1 MAGKEKKP
9 KLSESPSTKSTET
22 PTTTPKAGGRKRR
35 TAVSSSVPPD
45 ETSNAS
51 EMESVQSTEDDVAE
65 EANSGNAAVSDE
77 SPTTGGKKGKTA
89 AKNSTEEINADEA
102 PNDET
107 AKGTKKVAKKG
118 PAKKKLGLV
127 KNSIVIGKRKTALGV
142 TVKRANR
149 RKRRHSAGED
159 TKPKMLRNGKP
170 RADSPSAKKRRPRL
184 MSATVAEPVSGVKSL
199 PQQAAKIEA
208 PSSDSEV
215 SRRRRRSDSLSKCS
229 DTTIQVVFVTSSWY
243 KNHQIKLLPMLKII
257 MIRMQI
263 QIPKCPTKLKILD
276 KMSQNF
282 NTETPNDA
290 QVIDTAKFVRR
301 STRQRRSVVTPTPPL
316 IQIKIEPKEEE
327 HLVINPM
334 EIPLDEVSLLADP
347 SPPILIKADSVS
359 PEPAPENPTQRAMHV
374 KQFYGQPAFME
385 NNVGIESDPSLGE
398 IITQAPVLDKEMPL
412 VTTASDLVSENLKD
426 DTVADIVEASMEI
439 DEAKAYD
446 SNTSV
451 DVETIKDLV
460 QTPMLTSSQEPMLI
474 SQTVDTESDVD
485 VERLDDFGPG
495 DISME
500 DNLTPSISQVS
511 QAKSDQDLFQSTVT
525 SDNLSLAENIK
536 KLEVIEELQPPIL
549 VAEEGTPTDK
559 REEVKENLR
568 PNEKTEDV
576 KTTDVK
582 NIDMKKS
589 ETPPPVLV
597 SLMDESPETLL
608 QKESVM
614 NALGLLTLQAA
625 DAAKQ
630 ERKKQKEQRLLSQQH
645 RGSAYTGTLKTVIK
659 INRGGATG
667 SNGSDKRRSR
677 CGLKM
682 TFQKGGGRGGAGG
695 KHRGSDATLKDNT
708 GDNTDGDGMYYTIQN
723 EVMSSSGRGGR
734 HYAESGFRESA
745 SDGGASHSSVSGNG
759 GSQGAT
765 TTGDG
770 FHHNTSANR
779 KSLSRLY
786 STSTTYQQQS
796 NTGLSCWT
804 GGGDAHSFNHNS
816 AASGSASLNS
826 SGSGAPADA
835 TAAALVIPEKASS
848 FSIHPGRLCRDQ
860 CHYCGGKFGLFDT
873 PCHVAQI
880 KSLDRQKRILEMEE
894 KLTVDNC
901 LCDACYRHVDRR
913 ANCPS
918 YRKRLSNSNNGN
930 AHQATFEDRC
940 RVVGCREDATNTLRR
955 KWLLKMKKNVEK
967 INMTSQHGNI
977 HLCTLHYD
985 AVSHLLVCALCK
997 RRLARNH
1004 AHYLAAA
1011 ESSRASDLLRA
1022 QGIPH
1027 LGLDAGQGGSSAVC
1041 KLCRYYVGLLFK
1053 ADAEGGRTSKA
1064 AFIKSYRRRYGCV
1077 HNSQVYSYESDTEDP
1092 LIQQFAPE
1100 ETSVL
1105 GNKKAKTA
1113 KTNVKKSR
1121 KSTESTTDIQTE
1133 NYDSIDNENKQ
1144 TDAEDIENIISKN
1157 TIHINRNSDLTT
1169 NQSKQQKLNEI
1180 TSQKPGQSVLLS
1192 NLSNSMHKKIRL
1204 DEILS
1209 QQQESEQLKAEKVQQ
1224 LRSNPSL
1231 SVRELFPGEEE
1242 MGLHANIPLNRG
1254 GPRTPEGW
1262 TKCTT
1267 TIQYDEETRRLWNHL
1282 QEPYGNQSS
1291 FLRHLILLEK
1301 YFRSGD
1307 LVLSQN
1313 ATSSAT
1319 NYSESVQSRLRSFD
1333 HIPTT
1338 VNSEMPTGYN
1348 KKSIGS
1354 MQIGNMVSLA
1364 KSSSAFVKPV
1374 KKGQETSH
1382 NSAAP
1387 ISALKRSSLPS
1398 TSIESPVTVALKI
1411 SGNSTTNVSSN
1422 SAPTTDTSPAF
1433 VSASL
1438 AIQAAAA
1445 VTSVPTASSTTS
1457 TSQYAGTSGSSLTV
1471 VPVTGSSTTSPDAP
1485 ASKEPSP
1492 TPASTQTP
1500 TPATTTLSAAEPI
1513 KKTGSAV
1520 KPWRPTLIPID
1531 PNSEPPNP
1539 GQLFQTVDGRRLPS
1553 LVQVMSGGKPYHI
1566 SIQDYNRMCILRRQK
1581 VVQMQKTQLIQ
1592 KIKDAQ
1598 KTDKNP
1604 TEAKNSVV
1612 SVNKK
1617 KVVDIPNKVLEQNS
1631 VIPIRG
1637 AESTKTKKTVN
1648 NATAILKNLP
1658 QISKN
1663 LTVAR
1668 TTTAVTNT
1676 SISNTATITKSD
1688 AVSIAS
1694 EEGYWSWE
1702 SIKKQKM
1709 SDEDSKSQMET
1720 MLSKIPKSL
1729 TVIPQKAVNRTN
1741 SISPNSVPTNTSLLK
1756 NQIDKIP

>member
-22 PTTTPKAGGRKRR
+22 PTTTPKTGGRKRR

-65 EANSGNAAVSDE
+65 EPNSGNAAGPDE

-107 AKGTKKVAKKG
+107 SKVTKKVAKKG

-229 DTTIQVVFVTSSWY
+229 DTTDTSSFCDQFLVQ
-243 KNHQIKLLPMLKII
+243 KSPNKITANVENNNDTNVETDSK
-257 MIRMQI
+257 M
-263 QIPKCPTKLKILD
+263 PDKLKILD

-412 VTTASDLVSENLKD
+412 VTAASDLVSENLKD

-460 QTPMLTSSQEPMLI
+460 QTPMLTSSQEPILV

-511 QAKSDQDLFQSTVT
+511 QAKSDQDLFQSTDT

-549 VAEEGTPTDK
+549 VAEEGAPTDK

-582 NIDMKKS
+582 NMDMKKS

-659 INRGGATG
+659 INRGGAAG

-723 EVMSSSGRGGR
+723 EV
-734 HYAESGFRESA
+734 
-745 SDGGASHSSVSGNG
+745 SVIV
-759 GSQGAT
+759 T
-765 TTGDG
+765 
-770 FHHNTSANR
+770 
-779 KSLSRLY
+779 
-786 STSTTYQQQS
+786 
-796 NTGLSCWT
+796 
-804 GGGDAHSFNHNS
+804 
-816 AASGSASLNS
+816 
-826 SGSGAPADA
+826 
-835 TAAALVIPEKASS
+835 LVIV
-848 FSIHPGRLCRDQ
+848 I
-860 CHYCGGKFGLFDT
+860 
-873 PCHVAQI
+873 
-880 KSLDRQKRILEMEE
+880 LDRFE
-894 KLTVDNC
+894 K
-901 LCDACYRHVDRR
+901 
-913 ANCPS
+913 
-918 YRKRLSNSNNGN
+918 
-930 AHQATFEDRC
+930 
-940 RVVGCREDATNTLRR
+940 
-955 KWLLKMKKNVEK
+955 
-967 INMTSQHGNI
+967 
-977 HLCTLHYD
+977 
-985 AVSHLLVCALCK
+985 
-997 RRLARNH
+997 
-1004 AHYLAAA
+1004 
-1011 ESSRASDLLRA
+1011 
-1022 QGIPH
+1022 
-1027 LGLDAGQGGSSAVC
+1027 
-1041 KLCRYYVGLLFK
+1041 
-1053 ADAEGGRTSKA
+1053 
-1064 AFIKSYRRRYGCV
+1064 
-1077 HNSQVYSYESDTEDP
+1077 
-1092 LIQQFAPE
+1092 
-1100 ETSVL
+1100 
-1105 GNKKAKTA
+1105 
-1113 KTNVKKSR
+1113 
-1121 KSTESTTDIQTE
+1121 
-1133 NYDSIDNENKQ
+1133 
-1144 TDAEDIENIISKN
+1144 
-1157 TIHINRNSDLTT
+1157 
-1169 NQSKQQKLNEI
+1169 
-1180 TSQKPGQSVLLS
+1180 
-1192 NLSNSMHKKIRL
+1192 
-1204 DEILS
+1204 
-1209 QQQESEQLKAEKVQQ
+1209 
-1224 LRSNPSL
+1224 
-1231 SVRELFPGEEE
+1231 
-1242 MGLHANIPLNRG
+1242 
-1254 GPRTPEGW
+1254 
-1262 TKCTT
+1262 
-1267 TIQYDEETRRLWNHL
+1267 
-1282 QEPYGNQSS
+1282 
-1291 FLRHLILLEK
+1291 
-1301 YFRSGD
+1301 
-1307 LVLSQN
+1307 
-1313 ATSSAT
+1313 
-1319 NYSESVQSRLRSFD
+1319 
-1333 HIPTT
+1333 
-1338 VNSEMPTGYN
+1338 
-1348 KKSIGS
+1348 
-1354 MQIGNMVSLA
+1354 
-1364 KSSSAFVKPV
+1364 
-1374 KKGQETSH
+1374 
-1382 NSAAP
+1382 
-1387 ISALKRSSLPS
+1387 
-1398 TSIESPVTVALKI
+1398 
-1411 SGNSTTNVSSN
+1411 
-1422 SAPTTDTSPAF
+1422 
-1433 VSASL
+1433 
-1438 AIQAAAA
+1438 
-1445 VTSVPTASSTTS
+1445 
-1457 TSQYAGTSGSSLTV
+1457 
-1471 VPVTGSSTTSPDAP
+1471 
-1485 ASKEPSP
+1485 
-1492 TPASTQTP
+1492 
-1500 TPATTTLSAAEPI
+1500 
-1513 KKTGSAV
+1513 
-1520 KPWRPTLIPID
+1520 
-1531 PNSEPPNP
+1531 
-1539 GQLFQTVDGRRLPS
+1539 
-1553 LVQVMSGGKPYHI
+1553 
-1566 SIQDYNRMCILRRQK
+1566 
-1581 VVQMQKTQLIQ
+1581 
-1592 KIKDAQ
+1592 
-1598 KTDKNP
+1598 
-1604 TEAKNSVV
+1604 
-1612 SVNKK
+1612 
-1617 KVVDIPNKVLEQNS
+1617 
-1631 VIPIRG
+1631 
-1637 AESTKTKKTVN
+1637 
-1648 NATAILKNLP
+1648 
-1658 QISKN
+1658 
-1663 LTVAR
+1663 
-1668 TTTAVTNT
+1668 
-1676 SISNTATITKSD
+1676 
-1688 AVSIAS
+1688 
-1694 EEGYWSWE
+1694 
-1702 SIKKQKM
+1702 
-1709 SDEDSKSQMET
+1709 
-1720 MLSKIPKSL
+1720 
-1729 TVIPQKAVNRTN
+1729 
-1741 SISPNSVPTNTSLLK
+1741 
-1756 NQIDKIP
+1756 

>member
-1 MAGKEKKP
+1 
-9 KLSESPSTKSTET
+9 
-22 PTTTPKAGGRKRR
+22 
-35 TAVSSSVPPD
+35 
-45 ETSNAS
+45 
-51 EMESVQSTEDDVAE
+51 
-65 EANSGNAAVSDE
+65 
-77 SPTTGGKKGKTA
+77 
-89 AKNSTEEINADEA
+89 
-102 PNDET
+102 
-107 AKGTKKVAKKG
+107 
-118 PAKKKLGLV
+118 
-127 KNSIVIGKRKTALGV
+127 
-142 TVKRANR
+142 
-149 RKRRHSAGED
+149 
-159 TKPKMLRNGKP
+159 
-170 RADSPSAKKRRPRL
+170 
-184 MSATVAEPVSGVKSL
+184 
-199 PQQAAKIEA
+199 
-208 PSSDSEV
+208 
-215 SRRRRRSDSLSKCS
+215 
-229 DTTIQVVFVTSSWY
+229 
-243 KNHQIKLLPMLKII
+243 
-257 MIRMQI
+257 
-263 QIPKCPTKLKILD
+263 
-276 KMSQNF
+276 
-282 NTETPNDA
+282 
-290 QVIDTAKFVRR
+290 
-301 STRQRRSVVTPTPPL
+301 
-316 IQIKIEPKEEE
+316 
-327 HLVINPM
+327 M
-334 EIPLDEVSLLADP
+334 EI
-347 SPPILIKADSVS
+347 
-359 PEPAPENPTQRAMHV
+359 
-374 KQFYGQPAFME
+374 
-385 NNVGIESDPSLGE
+385 
-398 IITQAPVLDKEMPL
+398 
-412 VTTASDLVSENLKD
+412 
-426 DTVADIVEASMEI
+426 VE
-439 DEAKAYD
+439 D
-446 SNTSV
+446 
-451 DVETIKDLV
+451 
-460 QTPMLTSSQEPMLI
+460 
-474 SQTVDTESDVD
+474 
-485 VERLDDFGPG
+485 
-495 DISME
+495 
-500 DNLTPSISQVS
+500 
-511 QAKSDQDLFQSTVT
+511 
-525 SDNLSLAENIK
+525 
-536 KLEVIEELQPPIL
+536 
-549 VAEEGTPTDK
+549 
-559 REEVKENLR
+559 
-568 PNEKTEDV
+568 
-576 KTTDVK
+576 
-582 NIDMKKS
+582 
-589 ETPPPVLV
+589 
-597 SLMDESPETLL
+597 
-608 QKESVM
+608 
-614 NALGLLTLQAA
+614 
-625 DAAKQ
+625 
-630 ERKKQKEQRLLSQQH
+630 
-645 RGSAYTGTLKTVIK
+645 
-659 INRGGATG
+659 
-667 SNGSDKRRSR
+667 
-677 CGLKM
+677 
-682 TFQKGGGRGGAGG
+682 
-695 KHRGSDATLKDNT
+695 
-708 GDNTDGDGMYYTIQN
+708 
-723 EVMSSSGRGGR
+723 
-734 HYAESGFRESA
+734 
-745 SDGGASHSSVSGNG
+745 
-759 GSQGAT
+759 
-765 TTGDG
+765 
-770 FHHNTSANR
+770 
-779 KSLSRLY
+779 
-786 STSTTYQQQS
+786 
-796 NTGLSCWT
+796 
-804 GGGDAHSFNHNS
+804 
-816 AASGSASLNS
+816 
-826 SGSGAPADA
+826 
-835 TAAALVIPEKASS
+835 
-848 FSIHPGRLCRDQ
+848 
-860 CHYCGGKFGLFDT
+860 
-873 PCHVAQI
+873 
-880 KSLDRQKRILEMEE
+880 
-894 KLTVDNC
+894 
-901 LCDACYRHVDRR
+901 
-913 ANCPS
+913 
-918 YRKRLSNSNNGN
+918 
-930 AHQATFEDRC
+930 
-940 RVVGCREDATNTLRR
+940 
-955 KWLLKMKKNVEK
+955 
-967 INMTSQHGNI
+967 
-977 HLCTLHYD
+977 
-985 AVSHLLVCALCK
+985 
-997 RRLARNH
+997 
-1004 AHYLAAA
+1004 
-1011 ESSRASDLLRA
+1011 
-1022 QGIPH
+1022 
-1027 LGLDAGQGGSSAVC
+1027 
-1041 KLCRYYVGLLFK
+1041 
-1053 ADAEGGRTSKA
+1053 
-1064 AFIKSYRRRYGCV
+1064 
-1077 HNSQVYSYESDTEDP
+1077 ESDTEDP

-1338 VNSEMPTGYN
+1338 VNSEMPTGYRPN
-1348 KKSIGS
+1348 LTVTKKPSSEQLVNSSAHIPPAELPLSEITQLTKKFKLDKKSIGS

-1382 NSAAP
+1382 NRSPSVPPDLISIGNKSSISAAP

-1411 SGNSTTNVSSN
+1411 SGNSTTNVSSS

>member
-1 MAGKEKKP
+1 
-9 KLSESPSTKSTET
+9 
-22 PTTTPKAGGRKRR
+22 
-35 TAVSSSVPPD
+35 
-45 ETSNAS
+45 
-51 EMESVQSTEDDVAE
+51 
-65 EANSGNAAVSDE
+65 
-77 SPTTGGKKGKTA
+77 
-89 AKNSTEEINADEA
+89 
-102 PNDET
+102 
-107 AKGTKKVAKKG
+107 
-118 PAKKKLGLV
+118 
-127 KNSIVIGKRKTALGV
+127 
-142 TVKRANR
+142 
-149 RKRRHSAGED
+149 
-159 TKPKMLRNGKP
+159 
-170 RADSPSAKKRRPRL
+170 
-184 MSATVAEPVSGVKSL
+184 MSATIGVVEQFTAIAVKSKVR
-199 PQQAAKIEA
+199 AE
-208 PSSDSEV
+208 
-215 SRRRRRSDSLSKCS
+215 SLSH
-229 DTTIQVVFVTSSWY
+229 I
-243 KNHQIKLLPMLKII
+243 
-257 MIRMQI
+257 
-263 QIPKCPTKLKILD
+263 
-276 KMSQNF
+276 
-282 NTETPNDA
+282 
-290 QVIDTAKFVRR
+290 
-301 STRQRRSVVTPTPPL
+301 
-316 IQIKIEPKEEE
+316 
-327 HLVINPM
+327 
-334 EIPLDEVSLLADP
+334 
-347 SPPILIKADSVS
+347 
-359 PEPAPENPTQRAMHV
+359 
-374 KQFYGQPAFME
+374 
-385 NNVGIESDPSLGE
+385 
-398 IITQAPVLDKEMPL
+398 
-412 VTTASDLVSENLKD
+412 
-426 DTVADIVEASMEI
+426 
-439 DEAKAYD
+439 
-446 SNTSV
+446 
-451 DVETIKDLV
+451 
-460 QTPMLTSSQEPMLI
+460 
-474 SQTVDTESDVD
+474 
-485 VERLDDFGPG
+485 
-495 DISME
+495 
-500 DNLTPSISQVS
+500 
-511 QAKSDQDLFQSTVT
+511 
-525 SDNLSLAENIK
+525 
-536 KLEVIEELQPPIL
+536 
-549 VAEEGTPTDK
+549 
-559 REEVKENLR
+559 
-568 PNEKTEDV
+568 
-576 KTTDVK
+576 
-582 NIDMKKS
+582 
-589 ETPPPVLV
+589 
-597 SLMDESPETLL
+597 
-608 QKESVM
+608 
-614 NALGLLTLQAA
+614 
-625 DAAKQ
+625 
-630 ERKKQKEQRLLSQQH
+630 
-645 RGSAYTGTLKTVIK
+645 
-659 INRGGATG
+659 
-667 SNGSDKRRSR
+667 
-677 CGLKM
+677 
-682 TFQKGGGRGGAGG
+682 
-695 KHRGSDATLKDNT
+695 
-708 GDNTDGDGMYYTIQN
+708 
-723 EVMSSSGRGGR
+723 VMSSSGRGGR

-759 GSQGAT
+759 GSQGAA

-770 FHHNTSANR
+770 FHHNTS
-779 KSLSRLY
+779 
-786 STSTTYQQQS
+786 
-796 NTGLSCWT
+796 
-804 GGGDAHSFNHNS
+804 DAHSFNHNS

-930 AHQATFEDRC
+930 AHQATFEDASNNQDQTTQQSQQQQETIKHRC

-967 INMTSQHGNI
+967 ILDLLPEPPLQNMTSQHGNI

-1064 AFIKSYRRRYGCV
+1064 AFIKSYRRRLLES
-1077 HNSQVYSYESDTEDP
+1077 HNMEIVEDESDTEDP

-1338 VNSEMPTGYN
+1338 VNSEMPTGYRPN
-1348 KKSIGS
+1348 LTVTKKPSSEQLVNSSAHIPPAELPLSEITQLTKKFKLDKKSIGS

-1382 NSAAP
+1382 NRSPSVPPDLISIGNKSSISAAP

-1457 TSQYAGTSGSSLTV
+1457 TSQCAGTSGSSLTV

-1598 KTDKNP
+1598 K
-1604 TEAKNSVV
+1604 
-1612 SVNKK
+1612 
-1617 KVVDIPNKVLEQNS
+1617 L
-1631 VIPIRG
+1631 
-1637 AESTKTKKTVN
+1637 TKIQQRQK
-1648 NATAILKNLP
+1648 IQLYH
-1658 QISKN
+1658 KN

>member
-1 MAGKEKKP
+1 
-9 KLSESPSTKSTET
+9 
-22 PTTTPKAGGRKRR
+22 
-35 TAVSSSVPPD
+35 
-45 ETSNAS
+45 
-51 EMESVQSTEDDVAE
+51 
-65 EANSGNAAVSDE
+65 
-77 SPTTGGKKGKTA
+77 
-89 AKNSTEEINADEA
+89 
-102 PNDET
+102 
-107 AKGTKKVAKKG
+107 
-118 PAKKKLGLV
+118 
-127 KNSIVIGKRKTALGV
+127 
-142 TVKRANR
+142 
-149 RKRRHSAGED
+149 
-159 TKPKMLRNGKP
+159 
-170 RADSPSAKKRRPRL
+170 
-184 MSATVAEPVSGVKSL
+184 
-199 PQQAAKIEA
+199 
-208 PSSDSEV
+208 
-215 SRRRRRSDSLSKCS
+215 
-229 DTTIQVVFVTSSWY
+229 
-243 KNHQIKLLPMLKII
+243 
-257 MIRMQI
+257 
-263 QIPKCPTKLKILD
+263 
-276 KMSQNF
+276 
-282 NTETPNDA
+282 
-290 QVIDTAKFVRR
+290 
-301 STRQRRSVVTPTPPL
+301 
-316 IQIKIEPKEEE
+316 
-327 HLVINPM
+327 M
-334 EIPLDEVSLLADP
+334 EI
-347 SPPILIKADSVS
+347 
-359 PEPAPENPTQRAMHV
+359 
-374 KQFYGQPAFME
+374 
-385 NNVGIESDPSLGE
+385 
-398 IITQAPVLDKEMPL
+398 
-412 VTTASDLVSENLKD
+412 
-426 DTVADIVEASMEI
+426 VE
-439 DEAKAYD
+439 D
-446 SNTSV
+446 
-451 DVETIKDLV
+451 
-460 QTPMLTSSQEPMLI
+460 
-474 SQTVDTESDVD
+474 
-485 VERLDDFGPG
+485 
-495 DISME
+495 
-500 DNLTPSISQVS
+500 
-511 QAKSDQDLFQSTVT
+511 
-525 SDNLSLAENIK
+525 
-536 KLEVIEELQPPIL
+536 
-549 VAEEGTPTDK
+549 
-559 REEVKENLR
+559 
-568 PNEKTEDV
+568 
-576 KTTDVK
+576 
-582 NIDMKKS
+582 
-589 ETPPPVLV
+589 
-597 SLMDESPETLL
+597 
-608 QKESVM
+608 
-614 NALGLLTLQAA
+614 
-625 DAAKQ
+625 
-630 ERKKQKEQRLLSQQH
+630 
-645 RGSAYTGTLKTVIK
+645 
-659 INRGGATG
+659 
-667 SNGSDKRRSR
+667 
-677 CGLKM
+677 
-682 TFQKGGGRGGAGG
+682 
-695 KHRGSDATLKDNT
+695 
-708 GDNTDGDGMYYTIQN
+708 
-723 EVMSSSGRGGR
+723 
-734 HYAESGFRESA
+734 
-745 SDGGASHSSVSGNG
+745 
-759 GSQGAT
+759 
-765 TTGDG
+765 
-770 FHHNTSANR
+770 
-779 KSLSRLY
+779 
-786 STSTTYQQQS
+786 
-796 NTGLSCWT
+796 
-804 GGGDAHSFNHNS
+804 
-816 AASGSASLNS
+816 
-826 SGSGAPADA
+826 
-835 TAAALVIPEKASS
+835 
-848 FSIHPGRLCRDQ
+848 
-860 CHYCGGKFGLFDT
+860 
-873 PCHVAQI
+873 
-880 KSLDRQKRILEMEE
+880 
-894 KLTVDNC
+894 
-901 LCDACYRHVDRR
+901 
-913 ANCPS
+913 
-918 YRKRLSNSNNGN
+918 
-930 AHQATFEDRC
+930 
-940 RVVGCREDATNTLRR
+940 
-955 KWLLKMKKNVEK
+955 
-967 INMTSQHGNI
+967 
-977 HLCTLHYD
+977 
-985 AVSHLLVCALCK
+985 
-997 RRLARNH
+997 
-1004 AHYLAAA
+1004 
-1011 ESSRASDLLRA
+1011 
-1022 QGIPH
+1022 
-1027 LGLDAGQGGSSAVC
+1027 
-1041 KLCRYYVGLLFK
+1041 
-1053 ADAEGGRTSKA
+1053 
-1064 AFIKSYRRRYGCV
+1064 
-1077 HNSQVYSYESDTEDP
+1077 ESDTEDP

-1338 VNSEMPTGYN
+1338 VNSEMPTGYRPN
-1348 KKSIGS
+1348 LTVTKKPSSEQLVNSSAHIPPAELPLSEITQLTKKFKLDKKSIGS

-1382 NSAAP
+1382 NRSPSVPPDLISIGNKSSISAAP